1 MNGIF
6 KKKLNHIPIEF
17 ILDVDALRIWRYE
30 DAVLGP
36 RKLPAFNEP
45 FKGKILMED
54 GVFSIDVEKNEILL
68 KTDASSLNVG
78 TSFIYVVE

>member
-1 MNGIF
+1 MKFPTKSIS
-6 KKKLNHIPIEF
+6 
-17 ILDVDALRIWRYE
+17 DVDALRIWRYE

-54 GVFSIDVEKNEILL
+54 GIFSIDVEKNEITLT
-68 KTDASSLNVG
+68 TDTSSLNVG